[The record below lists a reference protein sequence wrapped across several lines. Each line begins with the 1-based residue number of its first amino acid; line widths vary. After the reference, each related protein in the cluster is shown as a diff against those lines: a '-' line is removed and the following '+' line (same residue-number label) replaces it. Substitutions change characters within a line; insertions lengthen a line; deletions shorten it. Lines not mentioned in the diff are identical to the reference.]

1 MSTLGL
7 DTTTVRPRRMFLWVA
22 IIGGAAIAIAIALL
36 FTGPFSSTATGS
48 KTAIDTNLNQPLA
61 GQGHVTPEPEPVAF
75 VTSPVMDKDP
85 QFFFGCGDGSNGYY
99 AQQPAVDRKLDFVRY
114 ARMP

>member
-7 DTTTVRPRRMFLWVA
+7 DTTTVRPRRMFLWAA
-22 IIGGAAIAIAIALL
+22 IIGGAAIAIGMASL
-36 FTGPFSSTATGS
+36 FTRPFSSTATDP
-48 KTAIDTNLNQPLA
+48 KAAIDANLNQPLV
-61 GQGHVTPEPEPVAF
+61 GQGQATPEPEPAAF